1 MDRHGNNYWNY
12 GINWCIDFEYMDQIN
27 KEKSLYIGIDIGT
40 TATKAVCFD
49 VEGNVIKQISHSYPM
64 YHPKPNWSVQNP
76 QEILNTVLKCIGE
89 ITKDIEP
96 QFISFSSAMQSIIAI
111 DETGKPLTDA
121 ILWADNR
128 AETIAE
134 KLKNSEKGNYFY
146 QKTGIPIHP
155 FSPMTKIAWFKE
167 FDSDIFS
174 KTYKFISIKEYVWHH
189 LTGEYATDT
198 SMASGTGLLNIHTLK
213 WDDEILDFLN
223 IKPQQLSAIY
233 EVTHQCKGVLDNFIY
248 VIGGGDGALA
258 NLGTGAMN
266 KGFMALTIG
275 TSGAVRLP
283 IDQPFLDAEMRTQ
296 CYHLID
302 NQYLTLGAINN
313 GAIVLQWL
321 KETILKTTASYELLF
336 EEASTIPAGSEGLL
350 FVPYLLGERAPI
362 WDASAQG
369 TLLGMQITHTQAHL
383 VRATLE
389 GILFGLFQIT
399 EILLPDPERR
409 KETIIMASGG
419 FGKSELWLQI
429 VADIFQMK
437 VATTQTTEGSAWGAV
452 LIGMRS
458 TGIVEQNQNKTAQ
471 VFYPNIAN
479 KKVYHDSF
487 TKFKKVYS
495 LLKEL

>member
-1 MDRHGNNYWNY
+1 
-12 GINWCIDFEYMDQIN
+12 MDQIN
-27 KEKSLYIGIDIGT
+27 KEQPLFIGIDIGT

-49 VEGNVIKQISHSYPM
+49 LQGNVINQISHSYSM

-76 QEILNTVLKCIGE
+76 KEILDTVLKCISE
-89 ITKDIEP
+89 ITTTIQP

-111 DETGKPLTDA
+111 DESGKPLTDA

-128 AETIAE
+128 ASTIAE
-134 KLKNSEKGNYFY
+134 ELKNSEKGKHFY

-155 FSPMTKIAWFKE
+155 FSPMTKVAWFKE

-198 SMASGTGLLNIHTLK
+198 SMASGTGLLNIHTLQ
-213 WDDEILDFLN
+213 WDDEILSFLN
-223 IKPQQLSAIY
+223 IKPQQLSAIC
-233 EVTHQCKGVLDNFIY
+233 EVTHQRKGILDDFLY

-283 IDQPFLDAEMRTQ
+283 IDQPFLDPQMRTQ
-296 CYHLID
+296 CYHLQD
-302 NQYLTLGAINN
+302 GQYLTLGAVNN

-321 KETILKTTASYELLF
+321 KETILKTTTSYEQLF

-369 TLLGMQITHTQAHL
+369 TLLGMQIIHTQAHL

-399 EILLPDPERR
+399 EILLPDPEKR
-409 KETIIMASGG
+409 KDTTIMASGG
-419 FGKSELWLQI
+419 FGKSEFWLQI

-437 VATTQTTEGSAWGAV
+437 VQTSQTIEGSAWGAV
-452 LIGMRS
+452 LIGMNAQGIAIENQTK
-458 TGIVEQNQNKTAQ
+458 TGKT
-471 VFYPNIAN
+471 FYPNPDN
-479 KKVYHDSF
+479 KKVYADAF